1 MVADQPDGIVLTR
14 HRDLHGRSWH
24 PWLRR
29 ALVGIVALAAFLAL
43 LGFVGQSPSTTTAE
57 TAAATLAVDSPNS
70 VRGGLLYQARF
81 TIVAHRALKDATLVL
96 NDRWIDGLT
105 VNTIEPGPL
114 NEASRDGSLALELGH
129 LAAGAKYVLYLDYQV
144 NPTTVGSRT
153 LQTGLFD
160 GEQPVASVSR
170 SLRIW
175 P

>member
-1 MVADQPDGIVLTR
+1 VADQPDGILLTR
-14 HRDLHGRSWH
+14 HRDLKGREWH
-24 PWLRR
+24 PWVRR
-29 ALVGIVALAAFLAL
+29 ALVALVALVLVLAL
-43 LGFVGQSPSTTTAE
+43 FGFVGQSTSTTRAE
-57 TAAATLAVDSPNS
+57 TAAATISVDAPDA

-81 TIVAHRALKDATLVL
+81 TIVAHQELQHATLVL

-105 VNTIEPGPL
+105 VNTIEPSPV
-114 NEASRDGSLALELGH
+114 NEASRNGDLALELGH

-153 LQTGLFD
+153 LKAELYD
-160 GEQPVASVSR
+160 GEQPVASLTR